1 MNFRHSTGDVYR
13 FAGFRRPILFWLR
26 AFNIPGTQQAEIISA
41 PTPPSDGHTVNLYGD
56 GGPYATTPYYL
67 TPTALK

>member
-1 MNFRHSTGDVYR
+1 MNFRHYAACAHRS
-13 FAGFRRPILFWLR
+13 AGPRRPILFWLR
-26 AFNIPGTQQAEIISA
+26 ASNIPGTQQAEIISA